1 MITQTKLKSK
11 FTDNS
16 EGIMIGKPNNLLNY
30 DSPLS
35 VREIAEFIIGVTV
48 VLSIFIVPIVIVSVV
63 YFL

>member
-1 MITQTKLKSK
+1 
-11 FTDNS
+11 
-16 EGIMIGKPNNLLNY
+16 MIGKPKTIIPIRTRY
-30 DSPLS
+30 IIDSPLS

>member
-1 MITQTKLKSK
+1 
-11 FTDNS
+11 
-16 EGIMIGKPNNLLNY
+16 MIGKPNNLLDY